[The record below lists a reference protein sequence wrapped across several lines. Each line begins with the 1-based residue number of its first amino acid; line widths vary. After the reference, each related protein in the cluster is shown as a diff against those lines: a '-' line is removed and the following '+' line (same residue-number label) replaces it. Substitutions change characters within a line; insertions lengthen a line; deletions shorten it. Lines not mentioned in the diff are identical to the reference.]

1 MEYMGIA
8 SVAAISVIAWLIGEV
23 VKLSPLDNKWIP
35 VVCGFAGGILGVV
48 GMRIMPEFP
57 ATDVMTAVAVGIVSG
72 LAEEGNSLTQAAQS
86 HRDIGSGTAGMLLNG
101 QRVDDFVCFG
111 ETGNLDNGVHCRST
125 HGDPF
130 CHGIS
135 SPIT

>member
-35 VVCGFAGGILGVV
+35 VVCSFAGGILGVV

-57 ATDVMTAVAVGIVSG
+57 ASDMMTAVAVGIVSG
-72 LAEEGNSLTQAAQS
+72 LAATGADQ
-86 HRDIGSGTAGMLLNG
+86 IGKQLGSNG
-101 QRVDDFVCFG
+101 K
-111 ETGNLDNGVHCRST
+111 H
-125 HGDPF
+125 
-130 CHGIS
+130 
-135 SPIT
+135 